1 MYTKYNEYNNSNN
14 LAETNNEKDD
24 DTQYEQYSDAEYNN
38 KQNYKQD
45 YECIY
50 EYSIYDMEMDLLNTY
65 SSLYSFHM
73 NIIKDIKT
81 IDKIEKQYIKIKN
94 KKEIVLNDN
103 LKKLIS
109 DIDTEINKYK
119 LLLNQEVSKQ
129 SVFKNFKY
137 GFGIGMG
144 VGIIISAGVYLYKGD
159 T

>member
-1 MYTKYNEYNNSNN
+1 MYTKYGEYNNSNN
-14 LAETNNEKDD
+14 LAETNEKDD
-24 DTQYEQYSDAEYNN
+24 DTQYEQYSDVEYNN

-50 EYSIYDMEMDLLNTY
+50 EYSTYDMEMDLLNTY

-73 NIIKDIKT
+73 NTIKDIKT

-94 KKEIVLNDN
+94 KKEIILNDN

-109 DIDTEINKYK
+109 EIDTEINKYK

-144 VGIIISAGVYLYKGD
+144 VGIIISAGVYLYKGN